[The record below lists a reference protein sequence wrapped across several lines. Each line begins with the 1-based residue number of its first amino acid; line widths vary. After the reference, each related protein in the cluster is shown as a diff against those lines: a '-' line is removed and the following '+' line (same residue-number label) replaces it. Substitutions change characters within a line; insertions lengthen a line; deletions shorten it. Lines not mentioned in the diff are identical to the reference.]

1 MTDEQKNNEQET
13 KTPAPEP
20 KGDAPA
26 SPEVKDGEKAPTAT
40 EASETKPAAAP
51 APAATP
57 APAAGGGRGR
67 GGFGGRGGGGRG
79 GRGGPGGGRG
89 GRRGGSR
96 QGRGR
101 EKPEF
106 ESKTL
111 DIARVSRVTK
121 GGKRFS
127 FRATV
132 VIGDQKSKVGV
143 GIGKGQDVVKSI
155 QKAYAAARKEMM
167 DVIIINGT
175 IPYQV
180 EAKFSSA
187 QVLLKPSKGGIKA
200 GGAVRVVAQL
210 AGIHSLT
217 GKNIAR
223 TNNKLN
229 IARAT
234 IAALKKL
241 RHTEA
246 SGKAAAA
253 AAAVAA
259 AKKAE
264 SDKKESEKEKDKGTK
279 KA

>member
-1 MTDEQKNNEQET
+1 MNDEPKNNET
-13 KTPAPEP
+13 TAAPEP
-20 KGDAPA
+20 VKEPA
-26 SPEVKDGEKAPTAT
+26 S
-40 EASETKPAAAP
+40 
-51 APAATP
+51 APAATDVKP
-57 APAAGGGRGR
+57 AGTAAPTADTKPEAGPGASRGRGGPGGRGR
-67 GGFGGRGGGGRG
+67 GGFQGRG
-79 GRGGPGGGRG
+79 GRGGPGGRG
-89 GRRGGSR
+89 GRRGGR

-132 VIGDQKSKVGV
+132 VIGDQKSRVGV

-155 QKAYAAARKEMM
+155 QKAYAQARKDMM
-167 DVIIINGT
+167 TVVIENGT

-180 EAKFSSA
+180 NAKHSSA
-187 QVLLKPSKGGIKA
+187 KVILKPSKGGIKA

-217 GKNIAR
+217 AKNVGR

-234 IAALKKL
+234 IEALKQL
-241 RHTEA
+241 RRTKGSAAVTEPA
-246 SGKAAAA
+246 APKAPESKAAES
-253 AAAVAA
+253 VAA
-259 AKKAE
+259 
-264 SDKKESEKEKDKGTK
+264 TT
-279 KA
+279 